1 MIDPNNIVKSLQ
13 IDSLTADEQ
22 MQLLAGIEKSIKN
35 SRVQRQEAVKTNVDV
50 VMSLLKRIEQDI
62 RSRYDEVGNKLE
74 THFSSIADGKNG
86 RDGKDGK
93 PGRDGRDGPMG
104 VRGQDGRD
112 GKDGADG
119 QDGVSVTDAKIDFD
133 GSLIITLSTG
143 REINVGEVVAAD
155 LAEKIRVT
163 MSTNSTVAVQDE
175 GTTITSGVRSINFTG
190 TGVTATASG
199 DSVTVNVSGGG
210 SPFTTP
216 VEINVNS
223 TSSALTINQIGT
235 GNALLVEDS
244 ANPDSTPTVIDQFG
258 NLIIGKDSRF
268 VANGNKLEIHSTGS
282 ESSGLLPSVG
292 LFNWN
297 SSSSAASHVI
307 FRHYPSGTVGTTTT
321 ANASGDTLGKIS
333 FFTQDGAGSSYVG
346 SISATTASDLISV
359 NLFYSGKSHAFTGP
373 ITTGIWNGTAID
385 IAYGGTGQ
393 TTKTA
398 AFDAL
403 SPVTTKGDLIASD
416 GTDNVRV
423 PVGTNGYVLTA
434 DSSAATG
441 VAWAAAAGGGGSTI
455 TISNKTGAYTVVAG
469 DLATVINC
477 TSGTFTVSLTA
488 AATLGAGFNVTIW
501 NTSAT
506 STNAITIDPNG
517 AETIDGVATL
527 ILRRGEGVQIVCD
540 GTNWQTGNKKVMR
553 GYAENLLSTDPRPV
567 ASGIGSV
574 SVGQGAT
581 ASGNG
586 SVAIGG
592 NSPYTGIS
600 TASGTGSLAIGGGTA
615 GANYSTA
622 IGVNGASGVGSVT
635 ATGTGSMALGGSYA
649 SGTDSFAAAV
659 ANNTSS
665 YGATGANSVV
675 IGQTARATVS
685 RSTAIGGLAAAAT
698 GINSVAIGG
707 DSISA
712 SGAYAVALGGNTT
725 TASGEYSYAFGSYSV
740 AAQIGKIAWGAYS
753 VSTQG
758 ASQAGMIVLRADTT
772 NATATVLASNASAV
786 GSTNQLILRN
796 SSAFAFTGIVVARR
810 QAAGGT
816 ESAAWKVEGL
826 IRREANAA
834 STTLVFSTVVA
845 ISNVPLWGLA
855 LTADTT
861 NGGLVVTA
869 TGAAATNI
877 RWVANI
883 QTSESMYA

>member
-86 RDGKDGK
+86 KDGKDGK

-163 MSTNSTVAVQDE
+163 MSTNSTVTVQDE

-190 TGVTATASG
+190 SGVTATASG
-199 DSVTVNVSGGG
+199 DSVTVDISGGGG

-359 NLFYSGKSHAFTGP
+359 NLFYSGKSHTFTGP
-373 ITTGIWNGTAID
+373 ITSGTWNGTAID

-455 TISNKTGAYTVVAG
+455 TINNKTGAYTVVVG
-469 DLATVINC
+469 DLATIINC

-501 NTSAT
+501 NSSSTAT
-506 STNAITIDPNG
+506 DVITIDPSG
-517 AETIDGVATL
+517 AETIEGQTTR
-527 ILRRGEGVQIVCD
+527 ILRRGEGMQIVCD
-540 GTNWQTGNKKVMR
+540 GANWRTGNKKTMR
-553 GYAENLLSTDPRPV
+553 GYAENFADSNAAPI
-567 ASGIGSV
+567 ASGSSAMALGV
-574 SVGQGAT
+574 Q
-581 ASGNG
+581 
-586 SVAIGG
+586 
-592 NSPYTGIS
+592 S
-600 TASGTGSLAIGGGTA
+600 TASGGLSTAIGYTTSSTSTYA
-615 GANYSTA
+615 TA
-622 IGVNGASGVGSVT
+622 IGVNSAGGGSQAVSGAG
-635 ATGTGSMALGGSYA
+635 AMALGGSYA
-649 SGTDSFAAAV
+649 SGADSFAAAIN
-659 ANNTSS
+659 NNTIS
-665 YGATGANSVV
+665 YGT
-675 IGQTARATVS
+675 
-685 RSTAIGGLAAAAT
+685 RSFS
-698 GINSVAIGG
+698 SVAIGDNNRVG
-707 DSISA
+707 
-712 SGAYAVALGGNTT
+712 SGAGYASTFGGYANSSLASWSTCLGGRSCTANFEYSIALGYLGVTN
-725 TASGEYSYAFGSYSV
+725 A
-740 AAQIGKIAWGAYS
+740 IGKITFGHAGGPIGLGGLGWGKLNLY
-753 VSTQG
+753 VQ
-758 ASQAGMIVLRADTT
+758 TT
-772 NATATVLASNASAV
+772 NATPAVLTSDNAAA
-786 GSTNQLILRN
+786 GSTNQLIVPNN
-796 SSAFAFTGIVVARR
+796 SAYAFTGTVVARR

-826 IRREANAA
+826 IRREGTAA
-834 STTLVFSTVVA
+834 STTLVFSTAVA

-861 NGGLVVTA
+861 NGGLKVEA
-869 TGAAATNI
+869 TGAASTNI
-877 RWVANI
+877 RWIATI
-883 QTSESMYA
+883 DTSEVVYA